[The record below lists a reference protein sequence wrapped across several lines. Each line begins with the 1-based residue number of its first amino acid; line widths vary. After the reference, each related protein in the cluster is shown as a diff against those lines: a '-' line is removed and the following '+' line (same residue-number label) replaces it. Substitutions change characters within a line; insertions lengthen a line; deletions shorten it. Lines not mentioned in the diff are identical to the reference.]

1 MARWGVIP
9 VCVGVHQHVVDS
21 SSGNR
26 EEQRQAVVG
35 VLVGLGL
42 HPPDLASIMI
52 EAWNKVRGSH
62 LDSM

>member
-1 MARWGVIP
+1 M
-9 VCVGVHQHVVDS
+9 VDS

-26 EEQRQAVVG
+26 EEQRDAVVG

-52 EAWNKVRGSH
+52 EAWNKVRGRH
-62 LDSM
+62 LNSI